1 MLRPAQFTVGDCRS
15 SNNVLSTG
23 VRPFVSSNNV
33 LSTGVRPFVMA
44 VAKAL
49 FRLNL
54 KPLRKGHIEEMKFRR
69 PVIDCIWRVEAI
81 FWERMSLM
89 AIIVLF
95 FFSSGRLCVKFI
107 VSK

>member
-1 MLRPAQFTVGDCRS
+1 
-15 SNNVLSTG
+15 VL
-23 VRPFVSSNNV
+23 
-33 LSTGVRPFVMA
+33 A

-54 KPLRKGHIEEMKFRR
+54 KPLRKGQIEEMKFRC
-69 PVIDCIWRVEAI
+69 PVIDCIWSVEAI
-81 FWERMSLM
+81 FWERVSLM

-95 FFSSGRLCVKFI
+95 FFSPGRLRVKFI